1 MALEN
6 YDMFFRKSVKLIM
19 LQYNSVSLRLLRKKS
34 TKDFR
39 KKIFRATT
47 GGVRNKNTHN
57 KNQERPDWLVFFS
70 PINSTVCAIRTRTIR
85 TFLHDKNAH
94 NKNF

>member
-1 MALEN
+1 
-6 YDMFFRKSVKLIM
+6 MFIKKTAEEFGLVWFSG
-19 LQYNSVSLRLLRKKS
+19 LQFNRN
-34 TKDFR
+34 FFA
-39 KKIFRATT
+39 IFRDKFRLNVHLFT

-57 KNQERPDWLVFFS
+57 KNQKRPDWLVFFS